1 MENKWLIAISVAL
14 GALLE
19 IIDTSIVNVALT
31 DMQASLGA
39 TVTQISWVVSSY
51 AIANVIVLPL
61 STWLGARFGKKR
73 YFVFSL
79 IGFTF
84 ASILC
89 GFSSTLWMLTAARI
103 LQGLCGGG
111 LLAKAQSFLFE
122 TFPKEEQAQAQGFF
136 GAIVIAGPVI
146 GPTLGGYIV
155 TNIDWR
161 WIFFINLPIGIIA
174 VFMCLAFL
182 PQDPPLASLPKM
194 PVDWLGIGLLAVGIG
209 SFQIV
214 LEEGYTEDWFE
225 SPMIVAFTVMAVI
238 GLVLF
243 VLRMLEV
250 PHPIVDLRV
259 LRHKSLAAG
268 SVLSVV
274 VGMALYGALF
284 AIPIFASSILNYT
297 SQEVGLL
304 LLPGAIVSAFT
315 MPVAAGL
322 VRKVDPRFLL
332 ALGAA
337 ILGSAVFWLG
347 HLTTST
353 GASDIF
359 WPLMVN
365 RFGTVLMFM
374 PLTMTTLG
382 PIPKKDVG
390 AATAFFNL
398 TRQLGG
404 SVGVAALTT
413 ILGSRA
419 TFHRATL
426 IEHMN
431 PSDPRIQ
438 ARIAGMTNLFVSKGE
453 DLVHAKA
460 TALTLLD
467 GSARIQAS
475 VLAFND
481 TFLIVGRSRHRHD
494 PAHHAA
500 RQAAGGREGGS
511 RPLTGSGNR
520 GSVAARRDDDADEP
534 DQHPERPERAHH
546 DPGPR
551 AAVAVL
557 PRVPLQVAEP
567 EDAEHERDRRERTD
581 DDPEDA
587 HVTGDEADAARLG
600 GRDDV
605 LKAVVRDGGDV
616 ARERLSHRHPCV
628 LRHG

>member
-1 MENKWLIAISVAL
+1 MDKKWLIAISVAL

-39 TVTQISWVVSSY
+39 TVNQISWVVSSY
-51 AIANVIVLPL
+51 AIANVIILPL
-61 STWLGARFGKKR
+61 SAWLGNRFGKKR

-79 IGFTF
+79 IGFT
-84 ASILC
+84 ASSVLC
-89 GFSSTLWMLTAARI
+89 GFSTTLWMLTVSRI

-161 WIFFINLPIGIIA
+161 WIFFINLPVGILA

-182 PQDPPLASLPKM
+182 PQDPPLASLPKSKIDF
-194 PVDWLGIGLLAVGIG
+194 VGVGLLALGIG

-214 LEEGYTEDWFE
+214 MEEGYTEDWFE
-225 SPMIVAFTVMAVI
+225 SPMIVAFSVLAVI
-238 GLVLF
+238 GVVLF
-243 VLRMLEV
+243 VMRMFEMKD
-250 PHPIVDLRV
+250 PIVDLRV
-259 LRHKSLAAG
+259 LRYKSLAAG

-284 AIPIFASSILNYT
+284 AVPIFASTVLHYT
-297 SQEVGLL
+297 SQEVGFLL
-304 LLPGAIVSAFT
+304 FPGAIVSAFT
-315 MPVAAGL
+315 MPIAASL
-322 VRKVDPRFLL
+322 VRKVDPRLLL
-332 ALGAA
+332 AGGAA
-337 ILGSAVFWLG
+337 ILGGAVLWLG

-365 RFGTVLMFM
+365 RFGTVMMFM

-382 PIPKKDVG
+382 PIPKKDI
-390 AATAFFNL
+390 AASTAFFNL

-419 TFHRATL
+419 TFHRSAI

-431 PSDPRIQ
+431 PADPVVQ
-438 ARIAGMTNLFVSKGE
+438 ARVNGMAYSFANKGQ
-453 DLVHAKA
+453 DMAHAKA
-460 TALTLLD
+460 TALTILD
-467 GSARIQAS
+467 GSARMQAS

-481 TFLIVGRSRHRHD
+481 TFFIVAGLVLVSIPLIFLLGKPSG
-494 PAHHAA
+494 AA
-500 RQAAGGREGGS
+500 
-511 RPLTGSGNR
+511 P
-520 GSVAARRDDDADEP
+520 V
-534 DQHPERPERAHH
+534 
-546 DPGPR
+546 
-551 AAVAVL
+551 
-557 PRVPLQVAEP
+557 
-567 EDAEHERDRRERTD
+567 
-581 DDPEDA
+581 DA
-587 HVTGDEADAARLG
+587 H
-600 GRDDV
+600 
-605 LKAVVRDGGDV
+605 
-616 ARERLSHRHPCV
+616 
-628 LRHG
+628 